1 MLALMG
7 IRFQPIGP
15 LVSYH
20 GLRQP
25 SFCHLPV
32 MMRNMA
38 LTKPESWAVVS
49 NNGELMPDT
58 GFDYPAQLRKVA

>member
-1 MLALMG
+1 
-7 IRFQPIGP
+7 
-15 LVSYH
+15 
-20 GLRQP
+20 
-25 SFCHLPV
+25 

-58 GFDYPAQLRKVA
+58 GFDHPAQLRKVA